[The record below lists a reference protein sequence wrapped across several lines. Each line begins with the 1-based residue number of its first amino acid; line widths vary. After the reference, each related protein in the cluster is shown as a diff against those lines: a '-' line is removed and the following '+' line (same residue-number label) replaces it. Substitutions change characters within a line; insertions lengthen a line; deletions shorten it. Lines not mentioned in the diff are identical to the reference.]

1 MKKKQN
7 KIDWN
12 RFNWEKIFGVVSSV
26 DGLKRNQTRTL
37 RTEIIELAIDKYSD
51 GQLEYVGDTSDGMD
65 FKGIDGLR
73 YECKSAEILFP
84 KIAPHT
90 SSMVL
95 KNHRSQQQVLKQT
108 FDYMILVDTGKNR
121 VGICEWSACKTSN
134 KDAVIMFKALVED
147 ITVVADGITP
157 DPALASL
164 NMANHITSL
173 IRESI

>member
-73 YECKSAEILFP
+73 YECKSADSLFP
-84 KIAPHT
+84 KIVPHT
-90 SSMVL
+90 REMVL
-95 KNHRSQQQVLKQT
+95 KNHRSKQQVLKQT

-121 VGICEWSACKTSN
+121 VGICEWSACKTSG
-134 KDAVIMFKALVED
+134 KDAVIMFKALVKD

-157 DPALASL
+157 DPTLASL